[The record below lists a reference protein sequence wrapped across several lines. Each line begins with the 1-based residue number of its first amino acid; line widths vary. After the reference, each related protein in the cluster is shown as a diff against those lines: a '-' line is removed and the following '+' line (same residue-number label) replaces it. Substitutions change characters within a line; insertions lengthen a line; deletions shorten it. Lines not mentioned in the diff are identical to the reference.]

1 MNKFTHTFR
10 QKHLES
16 LYQKGKQDYCY
27 NGFKKVTFITLIM
40 ILMRLITF
48 GQQNNVIGI
57 LVASISLLIIFV
69 MSILIMRFYQSGT
82 IFCMIFINNLL
93 ILIQLQDQSDQTNQ
107 FILGTN
113 VAIAHSSILLII
125 DYKLT
130 LLNIFFQTAL
140 KLFIAALLDGN
151 IDITSIILSIC
162 CPICFISV
170 VHTIEK
176 QKRLL
181 FLSNNQG
188 NDWHCL
194 LPSIISDPFI
204 LFTYDEERMCFRY
217 KNSNQIDHFPYSSFE
232 LQAEENFRQFLR
244 MSLIGNITTEQFIL
258 NRIEKQTKFFDLNQ
272 FTLKPNDYDSTD
284 FEEKSILLAEL
295 YHLEDNFLIV
305 LEQSKHRAQTLQS
318 TKDNLI
324 NLIGKHQQ
332 LVQNFLK
339 KQGQIINH
347 CILSQSNKIQLIH
360 QLKLHHMYFQSKYKI
375 SNSFSQIQFTSETVN
390 ANFKQLFLS
399 IISLFKIAYKDYNFY
414 FDCSETQYDVVHYK
428 DMAQDFIVQLMQV
441 TLRKTNNDF
450 KTQTKILLH
459 SKSELL
465 FIRIICINTYLLAE
479 HLNKNLVIKNFLKF
493 HSPQLEVKVT
503 EGGVFIELY
512 KDVSILKSFDK
523 FESFS

>member
-10 QKHLES
+10 QQHLES

-27 NGFKKVTFITLIM
+27 NGFKKVSFLSMIM
-40 ILMRLITF
+40 ILMRLIAF
-48 GQQNNVIGI
+48 GQSNNVVGI
-57 LVASISLLIIFV
+57 LVASTSLLIIFV

-82 IFCMIFINNLL
+82 IFCMIFINNLI
-93 ILIQLQDQSDQTNQ
+93 ILVQLQDQSDQTNQ

-113 VAIAHSSILLII
+113 VAIAHSSILLIV

-130 LLNIFFQTAL
+130 LLNIFFQTGL
-140 KLFIAALLDGN
+140 KLFIAALLDAN
-151 IDITSIILSIC
+151 IDASSIILSVF
-162 CPICFISV
+162 CPLCFVSV

-181 FLSNNQG
+181 FLSNHQG

-204 LFTYDEERMCFRY
+204 LFTYDEDRMSFRY
-217 KNSNQIDHFPYSSFE
+217 KNSNLIDHFPYSSFE

-244 MSLIGNITTEQFIL
+244 MSTLGKITLEQFIL

-272 FTLKPNDYDSTD
+272 FTLKPNEHDSTD

-305 LEQSKHRAQTLQS
+305 LEQSKHRAQTLQT

-339 KQGQIINH
+339 KQGQIINN
-347 CILSQSNKIQLIH
+347 CILSQNNRMQLIY
-360 QLKLHHMYFQSKYKI
+360 QLKLHHMYFEGKYKV
-375 SNSFSQIQFTSETVN
+375 SNSFQQVSFTSETVC
-390 ANFKQLFLS
+390 ANFRQLFLS
-399 IISLFKIAYKDYNFY
+399 TIQLFKKAYKECNFQ
-414 FDCSETQYDVVHYK
+414 FDCSETQFDVVHYK
-428 DMAQDFIVQLMQV
+428 DMVQDFILQLVQV
-441 TLRKTNNDF
+441 TLRKSNNDF
-450 KTQTKILLH
+450 KKQTRFLLH

-465 FIRIICINTYLLAE
+465 FIRIICMNTYLLAE
-479 HLNKNLVIKNFLKF
+479 NLNKNLVIKNFLKF

-512 KDVSILKSFDK
+512 KDVSVLKSFDK